1 MSAVMRVADQQT
13 ILARDT
19 AMQIFKTVRCF
30 PFRSPSIFDCRLN
43 FSSPP
48 SLQFGNLNQISVDP
62 SIAIVPQDSY
72 STSIVS
78 HSEQSDMVILPW
90 NVGSASLPVDDEGA
104 ISDLP
109 TAAGASGSNLAEVLF
124 AADSAAHP
132 YTKNFVRRV
141 FAESPRDV
149 STSTT
154 LATYAFY

>member
-30 PFRSPSIFDCRLN
+30 PFRSPSITDYRLTTRN

-48 SLQFGNLNQISVDP
+48 SLKFGNLNQISVDP

-104 ISDLP
+104 MSDLP
-109 TAAGASGSNLAEVLF
+109 TTAGASGSNLAEVLF

-154 LATYAFY
+154 LAT